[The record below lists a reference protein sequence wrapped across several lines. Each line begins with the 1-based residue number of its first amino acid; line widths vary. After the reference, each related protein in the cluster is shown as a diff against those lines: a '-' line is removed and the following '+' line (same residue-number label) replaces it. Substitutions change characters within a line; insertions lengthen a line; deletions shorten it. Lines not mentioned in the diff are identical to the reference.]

1 MKITYLGHSC
11 FRFVED
17 NYAIVIDP
25 FKDVEGYKDVK
36 TTADMVLCSHDHF
49 DHNAV
54 SGVKRKVSGVDNPFS
69 ITMMQTFHDEKM
81 GQDRGKN
88 LVHIISA
95 KDKTYVHLGD
105 LGHVLNDKQV
115 SYIKNC
121 YCLFIPIGGTYTIDI
136 EKALQVI
143 EKVNPRIVIPMHYK
157 NGKYGFSV
165 LENLSDFLVKSKR
178 KIAVTTNS
186 EFFELPD
193 EENLVVVPAVFEE

>member
-1 MKITYLGHSC
+1 MLITYLGHSC
-11 FRFVED
+11 FRMTED
-17 NYAIVIDP
+17 GYTVVIDP

-54 SGVKRKVSGVDNPFS
+54 SGVKRKVSGKDNPFS
-69 ITMMQTFHDEKM
+69 VTMMQTYHDNAHGAE
-81 GQDRGKN
+81 RGKN
-88 LVHIISA
+88 IVHIISA
-95 KDKTYVHLGD
+95 KGKKYVHLGD

-121 YCLFIPIGGTYTIDI
+121 DCLMIPIGGTYTVGIDDAWRI
-136 EKALQVI
+136 IKAV
-143 EKVNPRIVIPMHYK
+143 EPKAVIPMHYK

-165 LENLSDFLVKSKR
+165 LESLSDFLTRSDR
-178 KIAVTTNS
+178 KIAVTTTA

-193 EENLVVVPAVFEE
+193 SDGLIVVPAVYEE

>member
-1 MKITYLGHSC
+1 MKITYFGHSC
-11 FRFVED
+11 FRFDED
-17 NYAIVIDP
+17 GYKLVIDP
-25 FKDVEGYKDVK
+25 FIDVDGYNDVK
-36 TTADMVLCSHDHF
+36 TSADMVLCSHDHF

-54 SGVKRKVSGVDNPFS
+54 SGVKRKVSGKENPFN
-69 ITMMQTFHDEKM
+69 ITMMQTFHDENM

-88 LVHIISA
+88 LVHIISV

-105 LGHVLNDKQV
+105 LGHVLNDKQA

-121 YCLFIPIGGTYTIDI
+121 YCLMIPIGGTYTVDI
-136 EKALQVI
+136 EKAWQII
-143 EKVNPRIVIPMHYK
+143 EKVNPQIVIPMHYK

-193 EENLVVVPAVFEE
+193 GDNLIVVPAVFEG